1 MEVSMPAKMPS
12 RATILVGLLLLTLP
26 AVLPAATFTV
36 TTTADSGAG
45 SLRQAILDANAG
57 AGSDTISFNIPGGGP
72 YVITPLP
79 PGLPAMLGPTTVDG
93 TTQPGYAGT
102 PIIEIANFSGSGLKL
117 QGGSSTVRGILVRG
131 MNTGIAVES
140 SNNHVEACYVG
151 TDLTGAAAAGNG
163 TGIAVQAGANGNTIG
178 GSTAGSGNLISGNVT
193 GIVLVNNADN
203 VVVGNLIGTT
213 ADGASALGNSQGIL
227 ATLTTGLVI
236 GGSGA
241 GEGNVVAAGALEGID
256 LTTGSGARIQ
266 GNRIGTNAAGTE
278 ALGND
283 VGISASNHPGLVIG
297 GNFNA
302 GEGNVISGNT
312 HQAVIIASVGSIVK
326 GNTIGLD
333 VTGQQLLGNGTGV
346 QLNASATDAVIGSIT
361 NGEGNAIGW
370 NDVGVYNYGMRNA
383 IRGNPI
389 FFNGSIGIDND
400 PAGVTPNDAGDGD
413 TGANELQNFPFI
425 SSVDYGATSLTVHGI
440 LKSTPNVTFDLD
452 FYESPSCTPHPRDLL
467 QSAYYIGSAQ
477 VTTNGSGDAPFDVP
491 LSDAN
496 AGSMPPISVTA
507 TDPSGN
513 TSEFSQNVIYASS
526 PRSGSPAGGAT
537 VTLTGTHFVAG
548 ATVTFG
554 GVSGTNVTFTSETSM
569 TADAPAL
576 PAATV
581 NDIQVTNT
589 DGTAGV
595 LKKAWI
601 VDFLDVPGSQQFYTW
616 VTTLVSNAITVGI
629 GGGDYGV
636 LDPTLRQQMAVFL
649 LKGRHGLC
657 YTPPPCTGV
666 FDDVSCPST
675 FANWIE
681 ALAAE
686 GITGGCGGGN
696 FCPSNP
702 VRRDQM
708 AVFLLK
714 AEHGPAYAPPTC
726 TGIFPDV
733 PCPSQFANWIER
745 LNAEGITGGCGGG
758 NYCPGNPNTRGQMAV
773 FLVKTFGL
781 Q

>member
-1 MEVSMPAKMPS
+1 MRIRTVRFVLGPVLA
-12 RATILVGLLLLTLP
+12 LVV
-26 AVLPAATFTV
+26 ASAARAATLTV
-36 TTTADSGAG
+36 TNTSDSGAG
-45 SLRQAILDANAG
+45 SLRQAILDANTG
-57 AGSDTISFNIPGGGP
+57 AGTATIVFNIPGGGP
-72 YVITPLP
+72 YVITPLA
-79 PGLPAMLGPTTVDG
+79 PGLPAMTGPTIVDG

-102 PIIEIANFSGSGLKL
+102 PIIQIANLAGSGLKL
-117 QGGSSTVRGILVRG
+117 QGGSSTIRGILVRG
-131 MNTGIAVES
+131 LNTGIALES
-140 SNNHVEACYVG
+140 SNNHVEGCYVG
-151 TDLTGAAAAGNG
+151 TDVTGTASATEGNG
-163 TGIAVQAGANGNTIG
+163 TGIEVQAGANGNTIG
-178 GSTAGSGNLISGNVT
+178 GSTAGASNLISGNIT
-193 GIVLVNNADN
+193 GIALVNDSDN
-203 VVVGNLIGTT
+203 VIMGNRIGTT
-213 ADGASALGNSQGIL
+213 ANGTAALGNVEGIL
-227 ATLTTGLVI
+227 ATLTTNLII

-241 GEGNVVAAGALEGID
+241 GEGNVIAGSAEEGIF
-256 LTTGSGARIQ
+256 LTSGSGALIQ

-283 VGISASNHPGLVIG
+283 VGISATSHTGLVIG

-302 GEGNVISGNT
+302 AEGNLISGNT
-312 HQAVIIASVGSIVK
+312 HQALLLASVGSVVK

-333 VTGQQLLGNGTGV
+333 VTGQQLLGNGTGIA
-346 QLNASATDAVIGSIT
+346 LEPTATDCIIGSIT
-361 NGEGNAIGW
+361 NGEGNAIAW
-370 NDVGVYNYGMRNA
+370 NDVGVYNYGVRNA

-400 PAGVTPNDAGDGD
+400 PAGVTPNDALDAD

-425 SSVDYGATSLTVHGI
+425 SSVDYGTTSLTAHGI
-440 LKSTPNVTFDLD
+440 LKSTPNVTFNLD

-467 QSAYYIGSAQ
+467 QSAYYIGSTE
-477 VTTNGSGDAPFDVP
+477 VTTNGSGDATFDAV
-491 LSDAN
+491 LADAN
-496 AGSMPPISVTA
+496 AGTMPPISVTA

-513 TSEFSQNVIYASS
+513 TSEFSQNVIYGSS
-526 PRSGSPAGGAT
+526 PRSGPPAGGVT
-537 VTLTGTHFVAG
+537 VALTGTHFVAG

-554 GVSGTNVTFTSETSM
+554 GVAGSNVTFTNETSM
-569 TADAPAL
+569 TVTAPAL
-576 PAATV
+576 AAATV

-601 VDFLDVPGSQQFYTW
+601 VDFLDVPGAQQFYAF
-616 VTTLVSNAITVGI
+616 VTTLVSNAITAGVGA
-629 GGGDYGV
+629 GDYGV
-636 LDPTLRQQMAVFL
+636 LEPTLRQQMAVFL
-649 LKGRHGLC
+649 LKGRHGVC

-666 FDDVSCPST
+666 FGDVTCPSQ

-696 FCPSNP
+696 FCPTFP

-714 AEHGPAYAPPTC
+714 AEHGPAYVPPTC
-726 TGIFPDV
+726 TGVFSDV

-745 LNAEGITGGCGGG
+745 LSAEGITSGCGGG
-758 NYCPGNPNTRGQMAV
+758 LYCPGNPNTRGQMAV

>member
-1 MEVSMPAKMPS
+1 MSAKTT
-12 RATILVGLLLLTLP
+12 RARILVGLLLLTSAAALT
-26 AVLPAATFTV
+26 AATFTV

-45 SLRQAILDANAG
+45 SLRQAILDADANPG
-57 AGSDTISFNIPGGGP
+57 ADTIVFTLPGPGP

-79 PGLPAMLGPTTVDG
+79 PGLPAMTGPTTVDG

-117 QGGSSTVRGILVRG
+117 QGGSSTIRGILVRG
-131 MNTGIAVES
+131 LNIGIAVES

-151 TDLTGAAAAGNG
+151 SDLTGTVKAANG
-163 TGIAVQAGANGNTIG
+163 TGINVQAGANGNTIG
-178 GSTAGSGNLISGNVT
+178 SATAGAGNLISGNTT
-193 GIVLVNNADN
+193 GIVLVNDADN
-203 VVVGNLIGTT
+203 VVIGNRIGTT
-213 ADGASALGNSQGIL
+213 ADGTAALGNSEGIL
-227 ATLTTGLVI
+227 ATLTTSLVI

-241 GEGNVVAAGALEGID
+241 GEGNVIAGSAGDGIH
-256 LTTGSGARIQ
+256 LATGSGARIQ

-283 VGISASNHPGLVIG
+283 VGIDAANHPGLVLG

-302 GEGNVISGNT
+302 GEGNLISGNT
-312 HQAVIIASVGSIVK
+312 DQAVLIASTGAVVK

-333 VTGQQLLGNGTGV
+333 VTGQQLLRNGTGIE
-346 QLNASATDAVIGSIT
+346 LDAAATDAVIGSIT
-361 NGEGNAIGW
+361 SGEGNVIAW
-370 NDVGVYNYGMRNA
+370 NDVGIYNFGVRNA

-477 VTTNGSGDAPFDVP
+477 VTTNGSGDVFFDTL

-496 AGSMPPISVTA
+496 AGALPPISVTA
-507 TDPSGN
+507 TDPEGN

-526 PRSGSPAGGAT
+526 PRSGPPAGGAT
-537 VTLTGTHFVAG
+537 VTLTGTHFVVG
-548 ATVTFG
+548 AAVTFG
-554 GVSGTNVTFTSETSM
+554 GVAGTNVTFTSETSM
-569 TADAPAL
+569 TAVAPAL

-696 FCPSNP
+696 FCPTNP

>member
-1 MEVSMPAKMPS
+1 MPKSPAS
-12 RATILVGLLLLTLP
+12 LARLLLLGAGLTAAATA
-26 AVLPAATFTV
+26 AVPGSTFTV
-36 TTTADSGAG
+36 TTTADSGPG
-45 SLRQAILDANAG
+45 SLRQAILDANANAG
-57 AGSDTISFNIPGGGP
+57 ADTITFNIPGPGP

-79 PGLPAMLGPTTVDG
+79 PGMPAMTGPTTVDG

-102 PIIEIANFSGSGLKL
+102 PIIELANFSGSGLKL
-117 QGGSSTVRGILVRG
+117 QGGSSTIRGILVRG
-131 MNTGIAVES
+131 FNTGIGVES
-140 SNNHVEACYVG
+140 SDNHVEGCYVG

-163 TGIAVQAGANGNTIG
+163 TGISVQAGANGNTIG
-178 GSTAGSGNLISGNVT
+178 GSSAGQGNLISGNVT
-193 GIVLVNNADN
+193 GIALVNNADN
-203 VVVGNLIGTT
+203 VILGNLIGTT
-213 ADGASALGNSQGIL
+213 ADGTAALANSEGVL
-227 ATLTTGLVI
+227 ATLTTNMVI

-241 GEGNVVAAGALEGID
+241 GEGNVISGSAGDGIH
-256 LTTGSGARIQ
+256 LTNGSGARIQ

-278 ALGND
+278 ALSND
-283 VGISASNHPGLVIG
+283 VGIETGTHTGLVIG

-302 GEGNVISGNT
+302 GEGNLISGNT
-312 HQAVIIASVGSIVK
+312 HQALLISSVGTVVK

-333 VTGQQLLGNGTGV
+333 VTGQLLLGNGTGI
-346 QLNASATDAVIGSIT
+346 QLTVLATDAVIGSIT
-361 NGEGNAIGW
+361 NGEGNAIAW
-370 NDVGVYNYGMRNA
+370 NDVGIYNYGVRNS

-400 PAGVTPNDAGDGD
+400 PSGVTPNDAGDGD
-413 TGANELQNFPFI
+413 TGANMLQNFPFL
-425 SSVDYGATSLTVHGI
+425 SSIDYGTTSLTVHGI

-467 QSAYYIGSAQ
+467 QSAYYIGSTQ
-477 VTTNGSGDAPFDVP
+477 VTTDGSGDATFDTV
-491 LSDAN
+491 LADAN

-526 PRSGSPAGGAT
+526 PRSGPPAGGVT
-537 VTLTGTHFVAG
+537 VTLTGTHFVSG
-548 ATVTFG
+548 AAVAFG
-554 GVSGTNVTFTSETSM
+554 GVPGTNVTFTNETSM
-569 TADAPAL
+569 TAVAPAL

-581 NDIQVTNT
+581 NDIVVTNN
-589 DGTAGV
+589 DGTAGT

-601 VDFLDVPGSQQFYTW
+601 VDFLDVPPAQQFYSW
-616 VTTLVSNAITVGI
+616 VTTLVSNAITVGV
-629 GGGDYGV
+629 GSGNYGV
-636 LDPTLRQQMAVFL
+636 ADPTLRQQMAVFL

-657 YTPPPCTGV
+657 YVPPTCTGT
-666 FDDVSCPST
+666 FSDVPCPSL
-675 FANWIE
+675 FADWIE

-696 FCPSNP
+696 YCPTNP

-714 AEHGPAYAPPTC
+714 AEHGPAYVPPTC
-726 TGIFPDV
+726 TGVFPDV

-745 LNAEGITGGCGGG
+745 LAAENITGGCGGG
-758 NYCPGNPNTRGQMAV
+758 NYCPQNPNTRGQMAV

>member
-1 MEVSMPAKMPS
+1 MRIGAFVLLLAVGAS
-12 RATILVGLLLLTLP
+12 RALVGATL
-26 AVLPAATFTV
+26 TV
-36 TTTADSGAG
+36 TTTSDSGAG
-45 SLRQAILDANAG
+45 SLRQAILDANSG
-57 AGSDTISFNIPGGGP
+57 AGSDTIEFNIPGSGP

-79 PGLPAMLGPTTVDG
+79 PGLPAMLGPTIVDG

-102 PIIEIANFSGSGLKL
+102 PIIEIANFAGSGLKL
-117 QGGSSTVRGILVRG
+117 QGGSSTIRGILVRG

-140 SNNHVEACYVG
+140 SNNIVEACYVG
-151 TDLTGAAAAGNG
+151 TDLTGTVVAANG
-163 TGIAVQAGANGNTIG
+163 TGIEVQAGANGNTIG
-178 GSTAGSGNLISGNVT
+178 GATAGAGNLISGNTT
-193 GIVLVNNADN
+193 GIGLVNDSDN
-203 VVVGNLIGTT
+203 VVIGNLIGTT
-213 ADGASALGNSQGIL
+213 ADGAAALGNAEGIL
-227 ATLTTGLVI
+227 ATLTTNLII

-241 GEGNVVAAGALEGID
+241 GEGNVIAGSSGEGIH
-256 LTTGSGARIQ
+256 LATGSGARIQ
-266 GNRIGTNAAGTE
+266 GNRIGTNAAGSE

-283 VGISASNHPGLVIG
+283 VGIEAVNHPGLVLG
-297 GNFNA
+297 GSFIA
-302 GEGNVISGNT
+302 GEGNLISGNT
-312 HQAVIIASVGSIVK
+312 HQAVLIASVGAVVK

-333 VTGQQLLGNGTGV
+333 ATGQQLLRNGTGIE
-346 QLNASATDAVIGSIT
+346 LDASATDCVIGSIT
-361 NGEGNAIGW
+361 NGEGNAIAW

-400 PAGVTPNDAGDGD
+400 PAGVTLNDPLDAD

-425 SSVDYGATSLTVHGI
+425 SSVDYGSTSLTVHGI

-477 VTTNGSGDAPFDVP
+477 VTTDGSGDALFDTL
-491 LSDAN
+491 LSDPN
-496 AGSMPPISVTA
+496 AAGMPPISVTA

-526 PRSGSPAGGAT
+526 PRSGPPAGGVT

-554 GVSGTNVTFTSETSM
+554 GVAASNVTFTNETSM

-576 PAATV
+576 AAATV

-589 DGTAGV
+589 DGTSGL

-601 VDFLDVPGSQQFYTW
+601 VDFLDVPGAQQFYTW

-657 YTPPPCTGV
+657 YTPPPCTGA
-666 FDDVSCPST
+666 FGDVACPST

-686 GITGGCGGGN
+686 GITGGCGSGN
-696 FCPSNP
+696 YCPTNP

-714 AEHGPAYAPPTC
+714 AEHGPAYVPPVC
-726 TGIFPDV
+726 HGAFGDV
-733 PCPSQFANWIER
+733 PCPSQFANWIEQ
-745 LNAEGITGGCGGG
+745 LSAEGITGGCGGG

>member
-1 MEVSMPAKMPS
+1 MRTLTV
-12 RATILVGLLLLTLP
+12 RLGLGLVLALWAAS
-26 AVLPAATFTV
+26 AVRAATKMV
-36 TTTADSGAG
+36 TNTNDSGSG

-57 AGSDTISFNIPGGGP
+57 AGTDTIQFNIPGSGP
-72 YVITPLP
+72 FVITPLA
-79 PGLPAMLGPTTVDG
+79 PGLPAMTGPTIVDG

-102 PIIEIANFSGSGLKL
+102 PIIELANLGGTGLKL
-117 QGGSSTVRGILVRG
+117 QGGSSTVRGLVVRG
-131 MNTGIAVES
+131 FTTTGISVES
-140 SNNHVEACYVG
+140 SNNHVENCYVG
-151 TDLTGAAAAGNG
+151 TDVTGTVAAGNG
-163 TGIAVQAGANGNTIG
+163 TGVVIQAGANGNTIG
-178 GSTAGSGNLISGNVT
+178 GSSAAQRNVISGNVT
-193 GIVLVNNADN
+193 GMQLINDADN
-203 VVVGNLIGTT
+203 VVQGNFIGTT
-213 ADGASALGNSQGIL
+213 ADGTAAIGNAEGIS
-227 ATLTTGLVI
+227 ATLTSNLLI
-236 GGSGA
+236 GGSGP
-241 GEGNVVAAGALEGID
+241 GEGNVIAGSASNGIHVSI
-256 LTTGSGARIQ
+256 GSGAVIQ

-278 ALGND
+278 ALAND
-283 VGISASNHPGLVIG
+283 VGISATNHPGLIVG
-297 GNFNA
+297 GNFNSS
-302 GEGNVISGNT
+302 EGNLISGNT
-312 HQAVIIASVGSIVK
+312 HQAVLLSSVGSVVK

-333 VTGQQLLGNGTGV
+333 VTGQQPLGNGTGIE
-346 QLNASATDAVIGSIT
+346 LDPAATDCIIGSIT
-361 NGEGNAIGW
+361 NGEGNAIAW
-370 NDVGVYNYGMRNA
+370 NDIGIYNYGVRNA

-400 PAGVTPNDAGDGD
+400 PAGVTPNDAGDVD

-425 SSVDYGATSLTVHGI
+425 SSVDYGSTSLTAHGI

-467 QSAYYIGSAQ
+467 QSAYYLGSTQ
-477 VTTNGSGDAPFDVP
+477 VTTNGSGDAPFDAL

-496 AGSMPPISVTA
+496 AGTNPPISVTA

-513 TSEFSQNVIYASS
+513 TSEFSQNVIYGSS
-526 PRSGSPAGGAT
+526 PRSGPPAGGVT

-554 GVSGTNVTFTSETSM
+554 GVAGSNVTFTNERSM
-569 TADAPAL
+569 TVVAPAL
-576 PAATV
+576 AGATV

-601 VDFLDVPGSQQFYTW
+601 VDFLDVPAAQQFYSW
-616 VTTLVSNAITVGI
+616 VTTLVSNALTAGV

-649 LKGRHGLC
+649 LKGRHGIC

-666 FDDVSCPST
+666 FGDVHCPST

-686 GITGGCGGGN
+686 GITGGCGSGN
-696 FCPSNP
+696 FCPTSP

-714 AEHGPAYAPPTC
+714 AEHGPAYVPPMC

-745 LNAEGITGGCGGG
+745 LNVEGITGGCGGG
-758 NYCPGNPNTRGQMAV
+758 NYCPGKPNTRGQMAV